1 VDRTRPEEIA
11 EAERLN
17 DRLVKRAIAM
27 GGTSTGEHGI
37 GSGKMQYLEAE
48 HGAAGV
54 DVMRALKRA
63 LDPHDIM
70 NPGKIV
76 AL

>member
-1 VDRTRPEEIA
+1 MDRTRPEEIA

-17 DRLVKRAIAM
+17 DRLVRRAIAM

-48 HGAAGV
+48 HGAVGV
-54 DVMRALKRA
+54 DVMRMLKRT